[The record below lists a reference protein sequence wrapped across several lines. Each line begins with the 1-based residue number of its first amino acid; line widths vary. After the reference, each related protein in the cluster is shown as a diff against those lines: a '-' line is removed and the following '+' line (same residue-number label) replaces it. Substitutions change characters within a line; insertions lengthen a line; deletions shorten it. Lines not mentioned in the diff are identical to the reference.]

1 MDRAVNIE
9 KQSPISDA
17 RYAEIG
23 YHKKLNQR
31 FVFFALPFFASF
43 LIFWFYR
50 GNIAQGIIF
59 SILSINAVLS
69 FLAGRRIKN
78 LDHLVSVKQ
87 VGTAIAFSLLAASMI
102 IGLLSDD
109 IYISFPWIFLYPMA
123 VLLMFGERIGIVCA
137 LIFCLVTTIAI
148 YVIDFPAWN
157 NHLTRT
163 FKLNSFFALIS
174 VLANAL
180 VAERTRVRMR
190 NSLINARNKHIAAEE
205 RQRQTNEEL
214 KGEIEMRVQS
224 ESALSE
230 SEARYRALFEESTV
244 SIVEMNFK
252 KVKAYLDGLPR
263 GAAADLENY
272 LLRNPEELNWCI
284 DSISVM
290 AVNRATLKL
299 YGAADIEGILCTMKT
314 VLPPDLPVY
323 MARRLSALYHS
334 SASSTQLDVQTL
346 DGRKLHLLVSSTIP
360 AGYERSW
367 EKVFTSIYDITE
379 RVAMEEERK
388 RVDQQLHHTRQIQ
401 AIASLAGGIAH
412 QFNNSLAVIS
422 GNLDLLELNS
432 HDDGN
437 NMRHI
442 DALRSSSDRIT
453 RLTEQLL
460 AYAQGGKYQPRDFP
474 VKDLVAEVVNNSKI
488 VRRSSCRVTRQ
499 IEEGVCLAGADITQ
513 IRMVLEATL
522 ANAVEAMEDGGEIV
536 VTVRH
541 LRLDGGDGPE
551 MALAPGTYALIT
563 FEDHGVGMDE
573 ETRRRIFE
581 PFFSTKFVGRGLG
594 MAAAYGIVRNHDGM
608 IKVESEP
615 HHGTRVM
622 IYLPGI
628 ATPREKRMDDPSTAA
643 V

>member
-1 MDRAVNIE
+1 MDRTVDAE
-9 KQSPISDA
+9 KQSSISDE

-23 YHKKLNQR
+23 YHKKLNRR
-31 FVFFALPFFASF
+31 FVFFALPSFALFS
-43 LIFWFYR
+43 IFWFCR
-50 GNIAQGIIF
+50 SNIVQGIIF

-69 FLAGRRIKN
+69 YLAGRRIKN
-78 LDHLVSVKQ
+78 LDHLVLLKQ
-87 VGTAIAFSLLAASMI
+87 VGTAIAFCLLAASMI

-123 VLLMFGERIGIVCA
+123 VLLMFGERIGIVYA
-137 LIFCLVTTIAI
+137 LMFCILTAI
-148 YVIDFPAWN
+148 VIYMIDLPAWN
-157 NHLTRT
+157 DHLTGM
-163 FKLNSFFALIS
+163 FKLNSFFALMS
-174 VLANAL
+174 VLAIAL
-180 VAERTRVRMR
+180 IAERTRVRMR

-205 RQRQTNEEL
+205 RQRRTNEEL
-214 KGEIEMRVQS
+214 KGEIEMRAQS
-224 ESALSE
+224 ERALSE

-244 SIVEMNFK
+244 SIVELNFR
-252 KVKAYLDGLPR
+252 KVKAYLDSLPR
-263 GAAADLENY
+263 KTAADLENY
-272 LLRNPEELNWCI
+272 LLRKPEELNRCI
-284 DSISVM
+284 DSIAVT
-290 AVNRATLKL
+290 AVNRAALKL
-299 YGAADIEGILCTMKT
+299 YGVPDIESLKS
-314 VLPPDLPVY
+314 VLPPDLPVN

-334 SASSTQLDVQTL
+334 SASGTQLDVQTR

-367 EKVFTSIYDITE
+367 EKVFTSIYDISE

-432 HDDGN
+432 HEDGN

-474 VKDLVAEVVNNSKI
+474 VKDLVEEVVNNSKM
-488 VRRSSCRVTRQ
+488 VRQSSCRVIRKF
-499 IEEGVCLAGADITQ
+499 EEGVCLAGGDITQ

-551 MALAPGTYALIT
+551 MSLAPGAYALII

-573 ETRRRIFE
+573 ETSLRIFE

-628 ATPREKRMDDPSTAA
+628 APPVEKRMDDPSTAA
-643 V
+643 A